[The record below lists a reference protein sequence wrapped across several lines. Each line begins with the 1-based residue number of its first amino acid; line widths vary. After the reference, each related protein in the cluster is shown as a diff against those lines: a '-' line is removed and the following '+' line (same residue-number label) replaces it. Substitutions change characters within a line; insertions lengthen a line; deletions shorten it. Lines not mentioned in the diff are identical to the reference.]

1 MLGYRKPKNISLL
14 IYLVP
19 ESEISVSL
27 NLDKHLCLFKQKK
40 NHSQRLKKNWIS
52 SLNLKIGNDM
62 LIVSYI
68 WLERLFTKEVRTLKR
83 DNR

>member
-19 ESEISVSL
+19 ESEISVSF
-27 NLDKHLCLFKQKK
+27 NLDKHLICLNRKK
-40 NHSQRLKKNWIS
+40 NRSQGLKKNWIS

-62 LIVSYI
+62 LIVGYI
-68 WLERLFTKEVRTLKR
+68 WLEEVRTLKR

>member
-19 ESEISVSL
+19 ECEISVSF
-27 NLDKHLCLFKQKK
+27 NLDKHLICLNRKK

-68 WLERLFTKEVRTLKR
+68 WLERLFTKDVRTLKR